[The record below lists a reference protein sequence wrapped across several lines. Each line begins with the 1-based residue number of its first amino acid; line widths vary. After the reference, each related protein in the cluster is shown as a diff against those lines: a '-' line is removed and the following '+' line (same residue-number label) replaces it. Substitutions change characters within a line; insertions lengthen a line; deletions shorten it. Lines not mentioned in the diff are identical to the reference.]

1 MKTRNHSFKIGV
13 WKAQAIKG
21 ETAVAQI
28 DLQSNT
34 CNYLWR
40 SRYGFVFDGK
50 HKKGGNSSVAYS
62 SGPTRACPLFFSVTS
77 VVAWGV
83 FNPWQPFKSPCPCFQ
98 FIWSDTYFQKIIPSW
113 KYHPKLDGW
122 MISKDIRICATCI
135 LLLICTI
142 VKQLLE
148 YWISS
153 PSETLGLSAHKRW
166 FHYTEKLM
174 TSPFQYVHIHIL
186 QWINKTITFLIFSPV
201 LPLVFFA
208 NGYLPLVH

>member
-13 WKAQAIKG
+13 WKAQDIKG
-21 ETAVAQI
+21 ETAVVHI

-34 CNYLWR
+34 CKYLWR

-62 SGPTRACPLFFSVTS
+62 SSPTRACPLFFSVTS
-77 VVAWGV
+77 VVAWSV

-122 MISKDIRICATCI
+122 MDIQRYSDLCNLNFTPFLYNCDTTIKI
-135 LLLICTI
+135 LD
-142 VKQLLE
+142 
-148 YWISS
+148 
-153 PSETLGLSAHKRW
+153 
-166 FHYTEKLM
+166 F
-174 TSPFQYVHIHIL
+174 
-186 QWINKTITFLIFSPV
+186 
-201 LPLVFFA
+201 LPLWNLGSKRPQKMISLHWEA
-208 NGYLPLVH
+208 NDQSISICPHPYPAMNK